1 MAYGDADIAS
11 PSLEGFD
18 RRATGDPPS
27 SSATSISTTRR
38 PIIPSRD
45 ASRADV
51 PSVFLEL
58 MVKIRK
64 ERHELT
70 KDERGALKRCE
81 EQMQSR
87 AVVAGYVTGAGTN
100 TVLQFFP
107 AFKTQRI
114 GRYLAAASFGVTG
127 AFYGARSAARAC
139 LERLVTLDD
148 SKLGEY
154 AADIVR
160 KNAPNDP
167 MLAKAPPA
175 SAGGFDTVT
184 ARAVTGDTNIDDA
197 GGSFRERVL
206 REGRRRE
213 AERGVQ
219 TGRERRDAARRED
232 LGRPAADV
240 RRTAD
245 IRADAEAE
253 ARRRVRERE
262 REHTRVGEHRSVV
275 DLSDEPS
282 GAASEGRE
290 SSRAGTSSMDASA
303 GFDRVFRD
311 PLVAAGMRRGDA
323 WGTVDAAHG
332 DARTDDA
339 RKSSASEQRS
349 ERRMEWTRRRKERIR
364 RGVDALSPFEGEEAR
379 ATPDMFDASEFAAR
393 REGER
398 TRKARPRA
406 TVRTEYGDVMD
417 R

>member
-167 MLAKAPPA
+167 MLAKAPTA
-175 SAGGFDTVT
+175 SAGGDTVT
-184 ARAVTGDTNIDDA
+184 ARAVTGDTMGRDDA

-213 AERGVQ
+213 AEGGVQ
-219 TGRERRDAARRED
+219 MGRERRDARREH
-232 LGRPAADV
+232 LERPAADV

-245 IRADAEAE
+245 IRADAETE

-262 REHTRVGEHRSVV
+262 REHAVGEHRSVV

-282 GAASEGRE
+282 GAASERGE
-290 SSRAGTSSMDASA
+290 SSRAGTSMDASA

-311 PLVAAGMRRGDA
+311 PLAAAGMRRGDA
-323 WGTVDAAHG
+323 WGAVDDDAHG
-332 DARTDDA
+332 SDDK
-339 RKSSASEQRS
+339 RKSSSERRG

>member
-167 MLAKAPPA
+167 MLAKAPSPA

-262 REHTRVGEHRSVV
+262 REHMGVGEHRSVV

-282 GAASEGRE
+282 EAASERGE
-290 SSRAGTSSMDASA
+290 SSRAGTSMDASA

-323 WGTVDAAHG
+323 WGTVDDDAHG
-332 DARTDDA
+332 SDDK
-339 RKSSASEQRS
+339 RKSSASELRN

>member
-27 SSATSISTTRR
+27 SSATSTSTTRR

-167 MLAKAPPA
+167 MLAKAPTA

-262 REHTRVGEHRSVV
+262 REHTSVGEHRSVV

-282 GAASEGRE
+282 GAASERGE
-290 SSRAGTSSMDASA
+290 SSRAGTSMDASA

-311 PLVAAGMRRGDA
+311 PLAAAGMRRGDA
-323 WGTVDAAHG
+323 WGAVDDDAHG
-332 DARTDDA
+332 SDDK
-339 RKSSASEQRS
+339 RKSSSERRG

-406 TVRTEYGDVMD
+406 TVRTAYGDVMD

>member
-167 MLAKAPPA
+167 MLAKAPSPA

-219 TGRERRDAARRED
+219 TGRERRED

-262 REHTRVGEHRSVV
+262 HMSVGTRSVV

-282 GAASEGRE
+282 GVPSERE

-311 PLVAAGMRRGDA
+311 PLAAAGMRRGDA
-323 WGTVDAAHG
+323 RATVDDDAHG
-332 DARTDDA
+332 SDDK
-339 RKSSASEQRS
+339 RKSSASELRN

-398 TRKARPRA
+398 TRKVRPRA

>member
-1 MAYGDADIAS
+1 
-11 PSLEGFD
+11 
-18 RRATGDPPS
+18 
-27 SSATSISTTRR
+27 
-38 PIIPSRD
+38 
-45 ASRADV
+45 
-51 PSVFLEL
+51 
-58 MVKIRK
+58 
-64 ERHELT
+64 
-70 KDERGALKRCE
+70 
-81 EQMQSR
+81 
-87 AVVAGYVTGAGTN
+87 VVAGYVTGAGTN

-167 MLAKAPPA
+167 MLAKAPSPA

-184 ARAVTGDTNIDDA
+184 ARAVTGDTMGNDDA

-232 LGRPAADV
+232 LGRPAADG

-262 REHTRVGEHRSVV
+262 REHTSGGEHRSVV

-282 GAASEGRE
+282 EAASKLGE
-290 SSRAGTSSMDASA
+290 SSRVGTSSMDASA

-323 WGTVDAAHG
+323 WGTVDDDAHG
-332 DARTDDA
+332 SDDK

>member
-167 MLAKAPPA
+167 MLAKAPSPA

-219 TGRERRDAARRED
+219 TGRERRED

-262 REHTRVGEHRSVV
+262 HMSVGTRSVV

-282 GAASEGRE
+282 GVPSERE

-311 PLVAAGMRRGDA
+311 PLAAAGMRRGDA
-323 WGTVDAAHG
+323 WATVDDDAHG
-332 DARTDDA
+332 SDDK
-339 RKSSASEQRS
+339 RQSSSELRN

>member
-167 MLAKAPPA
+167 MLAKAPTA
-175 SAGGFDTVT
+175 SAGGDTVT
-184 ARAVTGDTNIDDA
+184 ARAVTGDTMCRDDA

-213 AERGVQ
+213 AEGGVQ
-219 TGRERRDAARRED
+219 MGRERRDARREH
-232 LGRPAADV
+232 LERPAADV

-245 IRADAEAE
+245 IRADAETE

-262 REHTRVGEHRSVV
+262 REHAVGEHRSVV

-282 GAASEGRE
+282 GAASERGE
-290 SSRAGTSSMDASA
+290 SSRAGTSMDASA

-311 PLVAAGMRRGDA
+311 PLAAAGMRRGDA
-323 WGTVDAAHG
+323 WGAVDDDAHG
-332 DARTDDA
+332 SDDK
-339 RKSSASEQRS
+339 RKSSSERRG

>member
-167 MLAKAPPA
+167 MLAKAPSPA

-219 TGRERRDAARRED
+219 TGSERRED

-262 REHTRVGEHRSVV
+262 HMSVGTRSVV

-282 GAASEGRE
+282 GVPSERE

-311 PLVAAGMRRGDA
+311 PLAAAGMRRGDA
-323 WGTVDAAHG
+323 WATVDDDAHG
-332 DARTDDA
+332 SDDK
-339 RKSSASEQRS
+339 RKSSASELRN

>member
-167 MLAKAPPA
+167 MLAKAPSPA

-240 RRTAD
+240 RRTED

-262 REHTRVGEHRSVV
+262 HMSVGTRSVV

-282 GAASEGRE
+282 GVPSERE
-290 SSRAGTSSMDASA
+290 S
-303 GFDRVFRD
+303 
-311 PLVAAGMRRGDA
+311 
-323 WGTVDAAHG
+323 
-332 DARTDDA
+332 
-339 RKSSASEQRS
+339 
-349 ERRMEWTRRRKERIR
+349 
-364 RGVDALSPFEGEEAR
+364 
-379 ATPDMFDASEFAAR
+379 
-393 REGER
+393 
-398 TRKARPRA
+398 
-406 TVRTEYGDVMD
+406 
-417 R
+417 

>member
-1 MAYGDADIAS
+1 M
-11 PSLEGFD
+11 
-18 RRATGDPPS
+18 
-27 SSATSISTTRR
+27 
-38 PIIPSRD
+38 
-45 ASRADV
+45 

-107 AFKTQRI
+107 AFNTQRI

-167 MLAKAPPA
+167 MLAKAPSPA

-262 REHTRVGEHRSVV
+262 HMSVGTRSVV

-282 GAASEGRE
+282 GVPSERE

-311 PLVAAGMRRGDA
+311 PLAAAGMRRGDA
-323 WGTVDAAHG
+323 WGTVDDDAHG
-332 DARTDDA
+332 SDDK
-339 RKSSASEQRS
+339 RNSSASELRN